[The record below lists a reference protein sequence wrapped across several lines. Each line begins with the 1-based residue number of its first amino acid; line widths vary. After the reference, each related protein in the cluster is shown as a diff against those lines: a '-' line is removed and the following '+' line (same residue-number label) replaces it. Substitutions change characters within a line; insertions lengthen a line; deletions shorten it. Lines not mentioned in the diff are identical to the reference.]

1 MKENNMLVDGI
12 YKIQKDNTPGSEVL
26 ERVGNTVQWAKWNG
40 NENQKWN
47 IDNTND
53 SLFKGYY
60 IYITDNA
67 YKDKL
72 YLAWKKTTSSE
83 VVVEKLNKEIQ
94 YSHIWTLPEQNNGG
108 LLFRNFH
115 SPWQYMFVSGNS
127 VKVDVSQPYSFYL
140 SNDMSIPK
148 ADKFCMVITSDPQ
161 YPWTK
166 KVITTNPKV
175 KMPR

>member
-72 YLAWKKTTSSE
+72 YLA
-83 VVVEKLNKEIQ
+83 
-94 YSHIWTLPEQNNGG
+94 
-108 LLFRNFH
+108 
-115 SPWQYMFVSGNS
+115 
-127 VKVDVSQPYSFYL
+127 
-140 SNDMSIPK
+140 
-148 ADKFCMVITSDPQ
+148 
-161 YPWTK
+161 
-166 KVITTNPKV
+166 
-175 KMPR
+175 